1 MSERFSEFKWDEYS
15 DQPAIISDKALKK
28 RLRLSALSHHLRSFA
43 TSAIVL
49 PAVLTRFV
57 LGSHNRVNTRLNTD
71 HFFGLC
77 VNSDKEPAWAPA
89 LIEDLGV
96 KHILVRVPLS
106 DIERLDRYID
116 FIRSLGGVT
125 VCVNI
130 LQDRRHAVDHDLL
143 RASLRAIFKVLSSG
157 DLAYRIAQVQIGNA
171 INRLKW
177 AFVSVEDYLAFYQ
190 VAQNLRD
197 SEFPALTLVGSSV
210 IDFEPIS
217 TLRSLFHGFS
227 IRYDKVA
234 ALLYV
239 DRRGAPEN
247 KQYLLFDLRNKIR
260 FIMSAIRL
268 SPKSNNKLLITEAN
282 WPLVNTWPYSPA
294 SDECCVSETEAA
306 QYLVRYYLQAL
317 STGMVETVYWHQL
330 IAPGY
335 GLMDN
340 RKSPPR
346 KHPAYFAFKTM
357 LRLLQN
363 AELVKVESNRQ
374 GRYCTTFCQKKSNGK
389 KTTVSVHWSV
399 NSTRLEP
406 LAADEYVDLQGE
418 PLPGCPDEA
427 GPAPFYAIKHH

>member
-1 MSERFSEFKWDEYS
+1 MSERLLEFKWDEYS

-43 TSAIVL
+43 TSVMVL
-49 PAVLTRFV
+49 PAVLARFA
-57 LGSHNRVNTRLNTD
+57 LESGNRVNTPINTD
-71 HFFGLC
+71 QFFGLC
-77 VNSDKEPAWAPA
+77 VNSDKEPALTPA
-89 LIEDLGV
+89 LVEELGV
-96 KHILVRVPLS
+96 KHILVRIPLS
-106 DIERLDRYID
+106 DIERLDRHIE
-116 FIRSLGGVT
+116 FIKSVGNISI
-125 VCVNI
+125 CVNV
-130 LQDRRHAVDHDLL
+130 LQDRRHVVDHELL
-143 RASLRAIFKVLSSG
+143 RSSLRSIFKALSS
-157 DLAYRIAQVQIGNA
+157 DALASRIAQVQIGNA

-190 VAQNLRD
+190 VAQSLRD
-197 SEFPALTLVGSSV
+197 REFPALILAGSSV

-217 TLRSLFHGFS
+217 TLRSLFHRFS

-247 KQYLLFDLRNKIR
+247 KQYLLFDLQNKIR

-268 SPKSNNKLLITEAN
+268 SPKSNDKLLITEAN

-294 SDECCVSETEAA
+294 SDECCVSGTEAA
-306 QYLVRYYLQAL
+306 QYLVRYYLEAL

-346 KHPAYFAFKTM
+346 KYPSYFAFKTM
-357 LRLLQN
+357 LRLLQG
-363 AELVKVESNRQ
+363 AELIKVESNRQ
-374 GRYCTTFCQKKSNGK
+374 GARCVTFSKKES
-389 KTTVSVHWSV
+389 TISVHWST
-399 NSTRLEP
+399 NSALLEP
-406 LAADEYVDLQGE
+406 IAADEYVSLQGE
-418 PLPGCPDEA
+418 SLPQCPSEA
-427 GPAPFYAIKHH
+427 GPAPFYAIRRHREP

>member
-1 MSERFSEFKWDEYS
+1 MSERLLEFKWDEYS

-43 TSAIVL
+43 TSLMVL
-49 PAVLTRFV
+49 PAVLARFA
-57 LGSHNRVNTRLNTD
+57 LESGNRVNNPLNTD
-71 HFFGLC
+71 QFFGLC
-77 VNSDKEPAWAPA
+77 ANSDKEPALTPA
-89 LIEDLGV
+89 LVEELGV
-96 KHILVRVPLS
+96 KHILVRIPLS
-106 DIERLDRYID
+106 DIERLDRYIE
-116 FIRSLGGVT
+116 FIESLGDIS
-125 VCVNI
+125 VCVNV
-130 LQDRRHAVDHDLL
+130 LQDRRHVVDYNLL
-143 RASLRAIFKVLSSG
+143 RNSLRSIFKALSS
-157 DLAYRIAQVQIGNA
+157 DALASRIAQVQIGNA

-197 SEFPALTLVGSSV
+197 REFPALILAGSSV

-217 TLRSLFHGFS
+217 TLRSLFHRFS

-247 KQYLLFDLRNKIR
+247 KQYLLFDLQNKIR

-268 SPKSNNKLLITEAN
+268 SPRAHGKLLITEAN

-306 QYLVRYYLQAL
+306 QYLVRYYLEAL

-340 RKSPPR
+340 RESPPR
-346 KHPAYFAFKTM
+346 KYPAYFAFKTM
-357 LRLLQN
+357 LRLLQG
-363 AELVKVESNRQ
+363 AELIKVESNRQ
-374 GRYCTTFCQKKSNGK
+374 GAHCAAFRREKS
-389 KTTVSVHWSV
+389 TVSVHWSV
-399 NSTRLEP
+399 DSTLLEP
-406 LAADEYVDLQGE
+406 ISADEYVGLQGE
-418 PLPGCPDEA
+418 SLPRCPSEA
-427 GPAPFYAIKHH
+427 GPAPFYAIRRH